1 MVGLPCSLRVGVV
14 GVVIIVIFFFFVVV
28 FVFLFVLVWR
38 FSNADLGGYRMT
50 RRVRVGAFWM
60 YSAHAQW
67 YASTP
72 VCKRSD

>member
-38 FSNADLGGYRMT
+38 FSNADLGRY
-50 RRVRVGAFWM
+50 
-60 YSAHAQW
+60 
-67 YASTP
+67 
-72 VCKRSD
+72 